1 MNSFIHSGFHIVKP
15 TILIQ
20 CPLFSGVSLFFQ
32 CSPHYNFPF
41 VQYFLTIHY
50 EMIVLYKWLIYFW
63 ACSLFCRINNFLR
76 TSCLKIPVIYIRPL
90 YYNFFQHILTIL
102 YSQYLQKDFVSKNN
116 DDKRPLYGP
125 LSTNSDV
132 IINRPISIMA
142 YM

>member
-41 VQYFLTIHY
+41 VLYFLTIHY

-63 ACSLFCRINNFLR
+63 ACSLFCRINNFVLKYQWYILDLFTIIFFNTYSLFCIVS
-76 TSCLKIPVIYIRPL
+76 TSKRILFLKITMISDL
-90 YYNFFQHILTIL
+90 YTDPF
-102 YSQYLQKDFVSKNN
+102 LQIVTSSSLDRS
-116 DDKRPLYGP
+116 L
-125 LSTNSDV
+125 
-132 IINRPISIMA
+132 
-142 YM
+142 